1 MKKIEIS
8 ISSIVKAIII
18 IIIGLLLIVPKVAFA
33 STGKSNADIV
43 RIRESASTNSEVL
56 GVLDVNDVVEI
67 LGQEG
72 DWYKINFK
80 GTIGYV
86 SKSFISTE
94 NIENNVNNSQKTENN
109 SVNTNNDENTTNNE
123 DTTNNAGNTTDG
135 DNNTSNNT
143 TPETTQT
150 TTVSRVYKMAENCNV
165 SILPTVTS
173 EQIGQVKKDENVS
186 MIINAG
192 LWAYIKTE
200 NISGWVRLDKLSA
213 EEVVNNNGNNQQQ
226 TTEPEKNENTN
237 TATQTTFEQ
246 KTMYASSA
254 GINVRSQSNTNSDAV
269 DSLAQNAEVKVVGE
283 ENGWYKVEVNGKT
296 GFIRKDLL
304 SDKKVEVTSRS
315 NELDRAGAVQNNVQ
329 NTAQNEVNNQT
340 ENVSNNVQQQ
350 VNNVQNSVPASSS
363 GVTGNDIVA
372 YAQQFLGCRYV
383 YGAAGPSS
391 FDCSGLTMYVYK
403 HFGYSLSHSSRVQAT
418 QGVSVDINNLQ
429 PGDILVFSNDGK
441 NVGHVGIY
449 IGNDKFIHAS
459 DSSTGVIISNLH
471 DRWNISKYVGARRIL

>member
-1 MKKIEIS
+1 M
-8 ISSIVKAIII
+8 
-18 IIIGLLLIVPKVAFA
+18 AFA